1 MNNLRFAFRM
11 LLKSP
16 GFTAVAVLS
25 LALGIG
31 ANTTV
36 FCWIETVV
44 LRPLPGV
51 TQPDRLMVLTTTFAE
66 STWAETVSLPDLKDC
81 ARLTNV
87 FAGII
92 GSQITPACLSVNG
105 QPEWIY
111 GQITTANFFDVLGV
125 KPLLGRTFFPEE
137 DQKPG
142 GHPVMVLGEGFWKRR
157 FAGDPNI
164 LGKVVEL
171 NRHSFTI
178 VGVVP
183 AGFHGTMSGLNFDF
197 WAPVAMH
204 QQVANFGSLTERGD
218 HWLHTQARL
227 QPGVTR
233 ERAQAAANVLARQLE
248 HTYPDSNKQV
258 GLRLLPL
265 WKSPYGGQSLML
277 PVLRILMAV
286 SLGVLAI
293 VTANVANLLLARATT
308 RQKEI
313 AIRLAL
319 GASRARLVHQLL
331 TESVLLALI
340 GGGLGALLAHWSTN
354 LLTALMPRSHLP
366 IGYEFRLDTL
376 TLGLT
381 VLLAVVSGIAFGLIP
396 AWQATRTDLH
406 DTLKEGGRTSGPGVS
421 HHRVRGALVVAEV
434 ALALLLL
441 VGAGLCI
448 KGFQRA
454 RQVDLGF
461 QPDHMLVAGLR
472 IGMHGYTQETGKVF
486 YRQLQERLS
495 QVSGVKAVALSSWLP
510 LGFEGGSSWGVNVE
524 GYDRKPNEDTSIQ
537 HSIVSPG
544 YFDLLRIPLLDGRDF
559 TPQDNEQAPFAA
571 IVNEVMA
578 RRFWPGQNPL
588 GRKFSVFGGRRVM
601 TVVGVAKTGKYRS
614 LNEPLQSFFY
624 TPYEQGVW
632 DLNLGVGLRVE
643 GDPTSFA
650 SALRREIHRLDSGVE
665 VWALLT
671 MNDYIQAAFLAQR
684 TTATLLL
691 GLGGVA
697 LGLAAL
703 GVYGL
708 MAYVVGQRT
717 HEVGVRMALGAQPR
731 DVLRLVLGQ
740 GMGLVGIGLGLGL
753 VGTIAFTRFLASFLY
768 GVNPLDPATFLA
780 VAVVLGAVS
789 LAACWLPAR
798 RAARVDPME
807 ALRCE

>member
-768 GVNPLDPATFLA
+768 GVNPLDPATVLA

>member
-650 SALRREIHRLDSGVE
+650 SALRREVHRLDSGVE